1 MATPEN
7 GNAVEEEAL
16 APRSYPPTLP
26 LLTSSEVV
34 IYPYMAAPLV
44 IEDEE
49 AIETVEVALK
59 TGHKVVALFGRIQKE
74 TFELPERLLDPPGAL

>member
-34 IYPYMAAPLV
+34 I
-44 IEDEE
+44 
-49 AIETVEVALK
+49 
-59 TGHKVVALFGRIQKE
+59 
-74 TFELPERLLDPPGAL
+74 